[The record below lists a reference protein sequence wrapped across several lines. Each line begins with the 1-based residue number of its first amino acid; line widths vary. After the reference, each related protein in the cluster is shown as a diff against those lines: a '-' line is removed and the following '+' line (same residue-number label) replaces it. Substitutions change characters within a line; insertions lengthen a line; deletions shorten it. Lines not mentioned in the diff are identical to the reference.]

1 MRLGYVLTWRS
12 GPDTDTD
19 VSKCGYILRGVS
31 GGAHLYYDDAKLD
44 TGEFQR
50 CYTYATILGHRHS
63 PPKATVAT

>member
-1 MRLGYVLTWRS
+1 MALS
-12 GPDTDTD
+12 PDTD

-31 GGAHLYYDDAKLD
+31 GGAHFYYDDAKLD

-50 CYTYATILGHRHS
+50 CYTYATILGHRRS